1 MIESRTSRHKLTD
14 EAFIG
19 DMIAL
24 IGQELPT
31 LRDRFAIAAL
41 NGLLANQEDVDLPT
55 KQAVEHFA
63 KMSYEY
69 ANEMMKAREVKK

>member
-1 MIESRTSRHKLTD
+1 MNKQTD

-41 NGLLANQEDVDLPT
+41 PIVSNAIIESIKAGSTIVPSDDATARIAYGMAD
-55 KQAVEHFA
+55 A
-63 KMSYEY
+63 
-69 ANEMMKAREVKK
+69 MMKAREVK